1 MTDFPTGRCGIVAH
15 DAGAANQILH
25 WITAGDFSGIDITLS
40 LHGPA
45 QTIAERLGLLSLF
58 DSIDDVETLIQKADW
73 VICGTGWATQ

>member
-25 WITAGDFSGIDITLS
+25 WITAGDFFDIYIALS

-45 QTIAERLGLLSLF
+45 KTIAERLGLLSRF
-58 DSIDDVETLIQKADW
+58 DSIDDVETLIQG
-73 VICGTGWATQ
+73 VLLPH